1 MLKRKP
7 FWGIVLIVVS
17 VIVLISSGLGIY
29 NLIRGPKS
37 YKELSD
43 VSSGG
48 TYVQA
53 EISIIFDIFMEETSD
68 SGEVTGAY
76 AVIPYGDE
84 YYMLL
89 YISAEYMDSAR
100 QVYEDTT
107 SYLDG
112 ELDKLNNYF
121 VVRGTIRAIYND
133 DLSEAY
139 LQTMEG
145 LEDYALGY
153 VLEVGTVGYLPTGW
167 VIALTA
173 LSAVCLASG
182 VVLVVFSVRKKNK
195 AV

>member
-7 FWGIVLIVVS
+7 FWGVVLIVIS
-17 VIVLISSGLGIY
+17 VIILISSGLGIY

-37 YKELSD
+37 YEELGGVD
-43 VSSGG
+43 SGG
-48 TYVQA
+48 RYVQA
-53 EISIIFDIFMEETSD
+53 EISIIFDIFMEETSER
-68 SGEVTGAY
+68 GEVTGAY
-76 AVIPYGDE
+76 AIIPYGDE

-89 YISAEYMDSAR
+89 YIPAEYMDSA
-100 QVYEDTT
+100 QQIFEDTT

-112 ELDKLNNYF
+112 ELDKLGSYC
-121 VVRGTIRAIYND
+121 VVRGTIRAINND

-139 LQTMEG
+139 LDRMEG

-173 LSAVCLASG
+173 ISTVCLVSG
-182 VVLVVFSVRKKNK
+182 VVLVVFDLRKKK
-195 AV
+195 EAA